1 MKADGGCTCNSK
13 PDTYFF
19 DKFPYCRTK
28 GPSCKTFTNGT
39 SSTTVLV
46 PWNVSVAKTAESR
59 PRLIT
64 CIVQRVMVARLASN
78 VPHQS
83 NRFCWRHLDHDVVK

>member
-13 PDTYFF
+13 LDTYFF

-46 PWNVSVAKTAESR
+46 HGAERFSVARKRRGIKTTADYMYRSAHYGGSTGFEC
-59 PRLIT
+59 PAPKQPLL
-64 CIVQRVMVARLASN
+64 LAA
-78 VPHQS
+78 P
-83 NRFCWRHLDHDVVK
+83 